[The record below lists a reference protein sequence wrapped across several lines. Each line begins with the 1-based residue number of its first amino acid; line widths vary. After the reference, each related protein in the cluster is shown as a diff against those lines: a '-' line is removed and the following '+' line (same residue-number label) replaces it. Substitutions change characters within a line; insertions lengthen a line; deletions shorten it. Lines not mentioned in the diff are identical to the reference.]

1 MSPNNQPTRIRI
13 YYVNPLKT
21 KDSLAF
27 YTADVTVYYDQSAGK
42 W

>member
-13 YYVNPLKT
+13 FNVNPLKT

-27 YTADVTVYYDQSAGK
+27 YKADVTI
-42 W
+42 